1 MKSKTHLTK
10 PQDKIKK
17 YAKHLIFIFLLI
29 GTLAVNSASRSLVES
44 PNISPTPLNVGEKL
58 TYNISWK
65 KIPAAKRTDW
75 IAKETLRNGE
85 TVYHIQSE
93 MKTRALFRVYSFQRQ
108 EETYFNPITL
118 SPVRFQNRLQDQKYR
133 ATVTIDFREETAEYE
148 KTSRPK
154 PKSPERREAKTL
166 EIPAGTQDELSTLY
180 FLRSKEFEIG
190 KTYIFPIIAKG
201 KVQKITLAVERRE
214 VLKSDALG
222 TVKTLVLQ
230 TSAGDRF
237 WLTDDERR
245 LPVKAESKIG
255 QLTVKVTLTDIEFT
269 DQE

>member
-1 MKSKTHLTK
+1 MKSKTRFTEL
-10 PQDKIKK
+10 QDKIKK

-29 GTLAVNSASRSLVES
+29 GTLALNSASRSLVES
-44 PNISPTPLNVGEKL
+44 PDISPTPLKVGEKL

-75 IAKETLRNGE
+75 IAKEELRNGE

-93 MKTRALFRVYSFQRQ
+93 MKTRSLFRVYSFQRQ

-133 ATVTIDFREETAEYE
+133 ATVTVDFREETAEYE
-148 KTSRPK
+148 KISRPK
-154 PKSPERREAKTL
+154 PKSPEKREAKVI
-166 EIPAGTQDELSTLY
+166 EIPIGTQDELSTLY
-180 FLRSKEFEIG
+180 FLRSKAFELG
-190 KTYIFPIIAKG
+190 KTYVFPIIAKG
-201 KVQKITLAVERRE
+201 KVQKVTLTVERRE
-214 VLKSDALG
+214 IVKSTALG
-222 TVKTLVLQ
+222 IVKTLVLQ

-255 QLTVKVTLTDIEFT
+255 QLTVKVTLTDVEFT
-269 DQE
+269 N